1 MLEVGLLARDDGVGQ
16 TLQGGSSGLDA
27 LNEGLGF
34 AEKDAA
40 GRGIGLAPASLMRRR
55 RRSCEEPLRCA
66 VLTPFCVLTMT
77 SGTM

>member
-1 MLEVGLLARDDGVGQ
+1 LARDDGVGQ

-40 GRGIGLAPASLMRRR
+40 GRGIGLAPGVVDAK
-55 RRSCEEPLRCA
+55 A
-66 VLTPFCVLTMT
+66 KA
-77 SGTM
+77 